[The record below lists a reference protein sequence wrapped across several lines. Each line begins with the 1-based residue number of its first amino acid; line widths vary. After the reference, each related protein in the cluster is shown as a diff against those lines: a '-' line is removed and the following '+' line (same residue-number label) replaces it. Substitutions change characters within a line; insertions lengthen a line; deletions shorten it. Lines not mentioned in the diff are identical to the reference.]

1 MATPLKFSG
10 QRYKEAMLYF
20 LKAAP
25 AVRIHA

>member
-20 LKAAP
+20 LKASP
-25 AVRIHA
+25 TMRIHT